1 MALKGGAF
9 ASVTYRNVKQ
19 NTTVSAGSQ
28 AFRVAP
34 STTTTDGTSPGIPI
48 TLGFFFLQNLDEATL
63 VHLWAESTNSTSN
76 ECSACHPTRVPC
88 SGHWYCCLVSPPSD
102 GIRLPCITTK
112 ALVKQSRSDYL
123 KEALPYVL
131 WILVFP
137 GHSTRS
143 FIHWKSP
150 WKFAAEM

>member
-63 VHLWAESTNSTSN
+63 VHL
-76 ECSACHPTRVPC
+76 
-88 SGHWYCCLVSPPSD
+88 
-102 GIRLPCITTK
+102 
-112 ALVKQSRSDYL
+112 
-123 KEALPYVL
+123 
-131 WILVFP
+131 
-137 GHSTRS
+137 
-143 FIHWKSP
+143 
-150 WKFAAEM
+150 